1 MSHYK
6 LIILVILVFV
16 GIALQLSEIID
27 LRQTISLAREYA
39 GTWWLGVLL
48 ITLQTVLFTFA
59 LAGSTLVWI
68 FAALFTPLTSAVMI
82 TTGTTLGGV
91 MAYLFSNRM
100 SDEWV
105 RKVHHSSVYQLL
117 QKNGNL
123 YTLLALRLMP
133 GFPHSVIN
141 YSAGILKVG
150 FLRFVTA
157 TLAGSAIK
165 SYVYSSVIYNA
176 TVMENSSGDIEF
188 SDIWPLLALSILI
201 LAGMAVRNYLGHK

>member
-1 MSHYK
+1 M
-6 LIILVILVFV
+6 LVFI
-16 GIALQLSEIID
+16 GIALQVSGIID
-27 LRQTISLAREYA
+27 LGQAISLAREYA
-39 GTWWLGVLL
+39 GVWWLGVLL
-48 ITLQTVLFTFA
+48 IALQVILFTFA
-59 LAGSTLVWI
+59 LTGSTLVWI
-68 FAALFTPLTSAVMI
+68 IAALFTPLTSTIMI

-105 RKVHHSSVYQLL
+105 RKVHHSRVYHLL
-117 QKNGNL
+117 QQKGNL

-150 FLRFVTA
+150 LIRFVPA
-157 TLAGSAIK
+157 TIAGSAIK

-176 TVMENSSGDIEF
+176 IITENPTGNIEF
-188 SDIWPLLALSILI
+188 SELWPLLALSILI
-201 LAGMAVRNYLGHK
+201 LAGMAVRNHLGRK